1 MSASISGFAADAIR
15 ASMAGS
21 SSQPVMAG
29 PIAVRSMR
37 TLREAASDLR
47 QTVPT
52 AVPEVCDRLGSGQMP
67 GTIKEAQVSGNAT
80 TEVGA

>member
-21 SSQPVMAG
+21 SSQPVMTG
-29 PIAVRSMR
+29 PIAVCSMR

-47 QTVPT
+47 ETVPT
-52 AVPEVCDRLGSGQMP
+52 AVPEVCDRLGSGQMQ